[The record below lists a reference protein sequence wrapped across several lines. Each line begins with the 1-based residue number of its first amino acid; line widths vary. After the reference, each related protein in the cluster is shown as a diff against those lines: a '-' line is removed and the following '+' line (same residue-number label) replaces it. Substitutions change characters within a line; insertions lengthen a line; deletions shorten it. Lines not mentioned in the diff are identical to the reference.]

1 MFGGSWLG
9 LGRSRVGTRCYF
21 VYFRGLWVC
30 YVESWEGFGVLC
42 ILLRALGCLEYVL
55 GCSGSVLEWGLDG
68 PRQYLKAL

>member
-1 MFGGSWLG
+1 MKSPGKI
-9 LGRSRVGTRCYF
+9 V
-21 VYFRGLWVC
+21 
-30 YVESWEGFGVLC
+30 GVLG